1 MPYTTQLNKE
11 LKLGTLNKHR
21 ISLLMKNNNGIG
33 LNYPIS
39 VLKDTLDTKFDMF
52 FGWFDMFFV
61 HGYELEEMCNL
72 DINWS
77 DDGTGTGNKI
87 SSENPE
93 FYNIECDTFV
103 IDLMGEHRREADLE
117 NWEKELTRRNIKYNT
132 IKLIGIYTS
141 DDTIKYKDWQIF
153 KSEFPNLFFIS
164 PHNGTYHPW
173 NTKRILDEYWIKKY
187 NELIEKGELPSNWLD
202 SDVNLGTTYV
212 EKKPY
217 LFQCLNWGMRPHR
230 VSMVYHLLQNKLDS
244 MGILS
249 SKGGEHEDIEV
260 PVIKIDSI
268 LDTDFRWGL
277 KPQFSNISYIDLVTE
292 TEGEKQ
298 FNTEKPLNSFLSLQF
313 PIIFGYKGIVE
324 YYRTLGFDMFD
335 DIIDHSYDD
344 MTGTIH
350 IDGDVMN
357 KAKVIADELLRLSK
371 LDWHDINKKCK
382 ERLLNNQKL
391 INKYNLESKRNED
404 IAKFIFTDSF
414 DISSENYNTVYL

>member
-21 ISLLMKNNNGIG
+21 ISLLLKSNNGIG

-39 VLKDTLDTKFDMF
+39 VLRDTLDRK
-52 FGWFDMFFV
+52 FDMFFV
-61 HGYELEEMCNL
+61 HGYELEEMCSPN
-72 DINWS
+72 INWT

-87 SSENPE
+87 SSENPT
-93 FYNIECDTFV
+93 FYDIECDTFV
-103 IDLMGEHRREADLE
+103 IDLMGEHRREEDFKRWD
-117 NWEKELTRRNIKYNT
+117 NELTRRNIKYNT
-132 IKLIGIYTS
+132 IKLIGVYTS
-141 DDTIKYKDWQIF
+141 DDNIKYKDWEIF

-164 PHNGTYHPW
+164 PHNNTYHPW
-173 NTKRILDEYWIKKY
+173 DTVY
-187 NELIEKGELPSNWLD
+187 
-202 SDVNLGTTYV
+202 LGTKYV
-212 EKKPY
+212 EHKPY
-217 LFQCLNWGMRPHR
+217 LFQCLNWSMRPHR
-230 VSMVYHLLQNKLDS
+230 VSMVHHILQNKLDS
-244 MGILS
+244 MAILS
-249 SKGGEHEDIEV
+249 SKEGEYEDIKV
-260 PVIKIDSI
+260 PEIKIDSI
-268 LDTDFRWGL
+268 LDTDFRWAL
-277 KPQFSNISYIDLVTE
+277 KPQFSNNAYIDLVTE

-324 YYRTLGFDMFD
+324 YYRKLGFDMFD

-344 MTGTIH
+344 MN
-350 IDGDVMN
+350 GDVMN

-391 INKYNLESKRNED
+391 INKYNLESKRNVD